1 MIQTLRFV
9 LCVRAYST
17 HCGETLLIFF
27 SKDKISMCRLLSI
40 FACSSIVLIASLD
53 MGEVSDAEHEGGYS
67 SVLTIRGRC

>member
-40 FACSSIVLIASLD
+40 FTCSSIVLIASLD
-53 MGEVSDAEHEGGYS
+53 MGESLTLNMKEGIQACYLYG
-67 SVLTIRGRC
+67 VRC